1 MSDSILEQYK
11 LYVEMADRISERR
24 MNANRFYMA
33 LLSGL
38 LIMISFVV
46 NKDNINALA
55 EQQFVIYLATG
66 ILGAL
71 VCIVWFINIRSYRQ
85 LNTAKFQVI
94 HEIEETLSYAPYK
107 TEWEIL
113 GKGSSARSYL
123 QLTRIEAYV
132 PLILILPYLTLIIYA
147 IKKIF

>member
-1 MSDSILEQYK
+1 MNDSILEQYK

-24 MNANRFYMA
+24 MSTNRFYMT

-55 EQQFVIYLATG
+55 DQQFIIYLATG
-66 ILGAL
+66 ILGVL
-71 VCIVWFINIRSYRQ
+71 VCIIWYVNIRSYRQ

-94 HEIEETLSYAPYK
+94 HEMEERLSYSPYK
-107 TEWEIL
+107 IEWEIL
-113 GKGSSARSYL
+113 GKAHDYKKYF
-123 QLTRIEAYV
+123 QLSRIEAYV
-132 PLILILPYLTLIIYA
+132 PLILLLPYLTLIIYS
-147 IKKIF
+147 IKKMA

>member
-24 MNANRFYMA
+24 MSANRFYMT

-55 EQQFVIYLATG
+55 DQQFIIYLATG
-66 ILGAL
+66 ILGSL
-71 VCIVWFINIRSYRQ
+71 VCIVWYINIRSYRQ
-85 LNTAKFQVI
+85 LNSAKFRVI
-94 HEIEETLSYAPYK
+94 HQIEESLSYSPYK
-107 TEWEIL
+107 VEWEIL
-113 GKGSSARSYL
+113 GKAHDFKKYF
-123 QLTRIEAYV
+123 QLTKIEAYV
-132 PLILILPYLTLIIYA
+132 PLILLLPYLVLIIYSFR
-147 IKKIF
+147 KMV